1 MEPNSNDMTTE
12 ITKFLDELLRK
23 PDHADAIPWLK
34 ESTAASDRTLGE
46 IGTSE
51 ESLDLV
57 AEAFDA
63 GAVEVIAV
71 EIVTYPDGSQNTGKL
86 VVELPEDPISRE
98 RVLTWCNELGK
109 RLGLD
114 PESDFGQRNTLVMLD

>member
-1 MEPNSNDMTTE
+1 MTTE

-23 PDHADAIPWLK
+23 PNHAEAIPWLK
-34 ESTAASDRTLGE
+34 GSTAASDRTLGE
-46 IGTSE
+46 IGTNE

-57 AEAFDA
+57 AEAFEA

-86 VVELPEDPISRE
+86 IVELPEDPISRE
-98 RVLTWCNELGK
+98 RALTWCNELGK

-114 PESDFGQRNTLVMLD
+114 PESDFGQRYTLVMLD